1 MEYARGPQRGD
12 DGNDRRGRQI
22 AWPNRVSNARGLQ
35 IHRPAHPRSKICVR
49 RWFVDVAAPFRHGA
63 AASPLCRSRKRR
75 RLREADARSI
85 TMGTAKLKK
94 KDANEKI
101 QPFLRHY
108 GPALLGLL
116 MLVLV
121 VHDIF
126 GTHGFLAMRRTQQE
140 IKKVNADLDQLNK
153 ENLQLEQEV
162 RELKTDPHK
171 IEKIARDELGLARPG
186 EVIIKIRRSQQ
197 LPQDSTAKP

>member
-1 MEYARGPQRGD
+1 
-12 DGNDRRGRQI
+12 
-22 AWPNRVSNARGLQ
+22 
-35 IHRPAHPRSKICVR
+35 
-49 RWFVDVAAPFRHGA
+49 
-63 AASPLCRSRKRR
+63 
-75 RLREADARSI
+75 
-85 TMGTAKLKK
+85 MGTRKLNKMR
-94 KDANEKI
+94 AEEKT
-101 QPFLRHY
+101 PAFLRQY

-116 MLVLV
+116 VLVLV

-126 GTHGFLAMRRTQQE
+126 GTHGYLAMRRTQQE

-186 EVIIKIRRSQQ
+186 EVIIKIPRSQQ
-197 LPQDSTAKP
+197 LPPDSTSKP

>member
-1 MEYARGPQRGD
+1 M
-12 DGNDRRGRQI
+12 
-22 AWPNRVSNARGLQ
+22 
-35 IHRPAHPRSKICVR
+35 
-49 RWFVDVAAPFRHGA
+49 GA
-63 AASPLCRSRKRR
+63 
-75 RLREADARSI
+75 
-85 TMGTAKLKK
+85 AKLKK
-94 KDANEKI
+94 KDADEKI

-126 GTHGFLAMRRTQQE
+126 GTHGFLAMRRKQQE

-171 IEKIARDELGLARPG
+171 IEKIARDELGLAKPG
-186 EVIIKIRRSQQ
+186 EVIIKIPRSQQ
-197 LPQDSTAKP
+197 LPQDFTVKP